1 MEENTTYTTEQKRE
15 LGKAYYFNQQNDA
28 EQRALGLRYLLDA
41 VAARDPEAMFV
52 VARLLLLGVIQCTQ
66 ADSQEHALT
75 LLCGSANN
83 GYLPARTFLDSYC
96 AQRYESYRSRHS
108 GLRAKRGA
116 LVDFNGKPIRIRRRG
131 WRTPVDAVL
140 ERHGDRWQL
149 TLSVNVL
156 FFGDDMLPNRRKF
169 RDAVLSGLRE
179 WEGVYEVFNGQPL
192 TVRVEAK
199 ETTGIIDSLV
209 VFPLTDE
216 VGEMVLDVTGMLRD
230 GERKTSLIRTV
241 TSKRSFAVSGK
252 RWTVHSRKFI
262 CMQSDDGRFTDYEEL
277 RHVAKHEFGHVLGL
291 GDLYASVTD
300 ALPGVERGTYPEL
313 DSYLITGKLYNL
325 VMCDHNGPVSNNDIE
340 MVLLAFRDNKQQLY
354 QPDKLHGDIS
364 EALGKGN

>member
-1 MEENTTYTTEQKRE
+1 MDANTTYTTEQKRE
-15 LGKAYYFNQQNDA
+15 LGKAYYFNKQSDA
-28 EQRALGLRYLLDA
+28 AQREIGLRLLLDA
-41 VAARDPEAMFV
+41 IREGDPEAMYV
-52 VARLLLLGVIQCTQ
+52 VAQLLLAGILENAKMDSREQ
-66 ADSQEHALT
+66 ALA
-75 LLCGSANN
+75 LLCQSANA
-83 GYLPARTFLDSYC
+83 GYLPARTLLNSYC
-96 AQRYESYRSRHS
+96 AQRYETHRRSHS
-108 GLRAKRGA
+108 GLRTKKGA

-140 ERHGDRWQL
+140 ERHGDLWQL

-156 FFGDDMLPNRRKF
+156 FFGDDMLPNRREF
-169 RDAVLSGLRE
+169 RDAVLSGLRA

-192 TVRVEAK
+192 MVRVKAK

-209 VFPLTDE
+209 VFPLTND
-216 VGEMVLDVTGMLRD
+216 VGEMVLDVTEMLRD
-230 GERKTSLIRTV
+230 GEKKTSLIRMV

-252 RWTVHSRKFI
+252 KWTVHSRKLI
-262 CMQSDDGRFTDYEEL
+262 CMQSNDGRFTDYEEL

-291 GDLYASVTD
+291 GDLYASVSD
-300 ALPGVERGTYPEL
+300 DLPGVEQGTYPEL

-354 QPDKLHGDIS
+354 QPEKLHGDIS